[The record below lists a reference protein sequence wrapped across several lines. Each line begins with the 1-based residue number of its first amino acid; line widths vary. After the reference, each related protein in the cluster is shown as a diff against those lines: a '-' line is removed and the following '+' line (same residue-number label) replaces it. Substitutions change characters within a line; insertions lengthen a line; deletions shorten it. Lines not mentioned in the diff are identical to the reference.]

1 VRLELLIAGDRI
13 LAVGQTAV
21 LVDQFEKGDLLPEDM
36 SAPTGPS
43 RLAERPGE
51 PARGGGGLWIK
62 RFASAAA
69 STRFD
74 G

>member
-43 RLAERPGE
+43 SLAERPGE
-51 PARGGGGLWIK
+51 PARGGG
-62 RFASAAA
+62 
-69 STRFD
+69 
-74 G
+74 